1 MAKRTILMIGYLV
14 QYIGHGSED
23 YKFLRQ
29 AGVIVDRHN
38 GMFKVKWATGAPTSV
53 WYQGLVLRKIN
64 KKSKNNLTKSSKE
77 LSYNSNIKEFTWK

>member
-1 MAKRTILMIGYLV
+1 MAKRTILMIGDLV

-23 YKFLRQ
+23 YKSMRQ
-29 AGVIVDRHN
+29 AGVILDKHN
-38 GMFKVKWATGAPTSV
+38 GMFKVKWASGTPTCV

-77 LSYNSNIKEFTWK
+77 LNYNSNTKEFTWK

>member
-1 MAKRTILMIGYLV
+1 MAKRTILMIGDLV

-23 YKFLRQ
+23 YKSMRQ
-29 AGVIVDRHN
+29 A
-38 GMFKVKWATGAPTSV
+38 GMFKVKWASGTPTCV

-77 LSYNSNIKEFTWK
+77 LNYNSNTKEFTWK